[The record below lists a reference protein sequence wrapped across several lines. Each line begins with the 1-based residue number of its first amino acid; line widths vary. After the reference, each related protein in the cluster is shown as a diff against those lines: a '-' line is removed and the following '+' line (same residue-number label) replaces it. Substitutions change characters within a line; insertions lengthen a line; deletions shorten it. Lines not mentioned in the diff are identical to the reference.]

1 MCGQGLSANL
11 ESNPIRPQWWYFL
24 CFLTAHMRVSSI
36 QYGVSYISR
45 RAYIHVYTL
54 LCIYRHN
61 YIEGC
66 IPSKGGLEFYLLFII
81 LFYFLFLTACIPR
94 YLQSTEAQAH
104 RSNLKCEAFCL
115 FFVCLPLVRS
125 PVQSRCECRLD
136 WLSLRYVPRTP
147 EYSLPWGSIQ
157 FSFPQK
163 HESQVVLILTRIGR
177 WMRVF

>member
-24 CFLTAHMRVSSI
+24 CFLIAHMRVSSI

-54 LCIYRHN
+54 LCIYRRLHR
-61 YIEGC
+61 
-66 IPSKGGLEFYLLFII
+66 GLHPKQGWPRI
-81 LFYFLFLTACIPR
+81 LFLIFDFLFLFLTACIPR

-115 FFVCLPLVRS
+115 FFVCLPLVSS

-136 WLSLRYVPRTP
+136 
-147 EYSLPWGSIQ
+147 
-157 FSFPQK
+157 
-163 HESQVVLILTRIGR
+163 
-177 WMRVF
+177 